1 MKKNNLDIS
10 AFLEALD
17 QPGEDDHQ
25 TKATFRNHGIKN
37 IAIAEAL
44 NVSPSLISKVMNGYI
59 EPNPRV
65 ERSLLALASF
75 IEKFEVTGMT
85 TKTG

>member
-1 MKKNNLDIS
+1 MRKNNLDIS

-17 QPGEDDHQ
+17 QPGEYDHI
-25 TKATFRNHGIKN
+25 TKAIFRNHGIKN

-44 NVSPSLISKVMNGYI
+44 NVSPSLISKVMNGHL

-65 ERSLLALASF
+65 ERSLLALSAF
-75 IEKFEVTGMT
+75 IEKFEVCGIT